1 MEYKNLN
8 PIEHLQV
15 EGADIDI
22 FPQKIAMKMILLYFV
37 ICGLQGIATA
47 AVLALAER
55 NEVQEQK
62 EIRHEKQEL
71 RVS

>member
-1 MEYKNLN
+1 
-8 PIEHLQV
+8 
-15 EGADIDI
+15 
-22 FPQKIAMKMILLYFV
+22 MKMILLYFV

-71 RVS
+71 RVSQMQRAHIRN